1 VNANK
6 LPFADSHALV
16 NRPFVVVAVDTET
29 VTAQA
34 SMLRLPVFD
43 QAGFDAVP
51 ADEYV
56 ASRLQ
61 ELEFGTASQALR
73 ELARRGDAQGVQ
85 ATLD

>member
-1 VNANK
+1 
-6 LPFADSHALV
+6 
-16 NRPFVVVAVDTET
+16 
-29 VTAQA
+29 
-34 SMLRLPVFD
+34 MLRLPVFD